1 MKKLLSLCVLC
12 GVLLAGCGSQT
23 ESSSI
28 QPAVQP
34 VTEQVTETETL
45 PETEPETEL
54 ETEPETETETQ
65 GELNVKDFKTNQM
78 NLAVTLLQKQMEQ
91 DANQNVLIS
100 PLSISTALALTANGA
115 DGETLNQMQNF
126 FGEEI
131 ASLNTDLKEYTEN
144 LYSDEKSRCIS
155 ANAVWINQ
163 NGKITVKDDFLKTAD
178 EVYQA
183 GVFEEVF
190 TPATKDSVN
199 SWVNEHTENMIEN
212 MIDRVDENDIM
223 YLVNALTFDAQ
234 WSDQYDDYQI
244 EDDMFTAFD
253 GSERTVSMM
262 TAKEHIYLDDG
273 KATGFMKAYKGG
285 YSFVALLPNEDTDIQ
300 SYVNSLDAEALVK
313 LLNEPQF
320 EPVITDTPA
329 FESDYS
335 TSLKDTLQALGM
347 KDAFSRQNA
356 DFSAMAET
364 TNPEDNIFISD
375 VLHKTYISV
384 DKNGTKAAAATAVVM
399 GITNAAREE
408 EPPKEVILN
417 RPFVYMIVD
426 SRENL
431 PLFIGTVMDIK

>member
-1 MKKLLSLCVLC
+1 MKKLFSFCILCS
-12 GVLLAGCGSQT
+12 VLLAGCGSQT
-23 ESSSI
+23 ESSSEI
-28 QPAVQP
+28 TPAEQP
-34 VTEQVTETETL
+34 VTEQTTETETL

-54 ETEPETETETQ
+54 ETETQ
-65 GELNVKDFKTNQM
+65 GELNMKDFKTNQM
-78 NLAVTLLQKQMEQ
+78 NLAVKLLQKQTEQ

-190 TPATKDSVN
+190 TSATKDSVN
-199 SWVNEHTENMIEN
+199 GWVSEHTDNMIEN
-212 MIDRVDENDIM
+212 IIDKVDENDVM
-223 YLVNALTFDAQ
+223 YLINALTFDAQ
-234 WSDQYDDYQI
+234 WSKTYDDYQI
-244 EDDMFTAFD
+244 EDDTFTAFD
-253 GSERTVSMM
+253 GSKRTVSMM
-262 TAKEHIYLDDG
+262 SSKEDIYLDDG
-273 KATGFMKAYKGG
+273 KATGFQKAYAGG
-285 YSFVALLPNEDTDIQ
+285 YYFVALLPNEDTDIQ

-320 EPVITDTPA
+320 EPVITGTPA

-335 TSLKDTLQALGM
+335 TSLKDTLESLGM
-347 KDAFSRQNA
+347 TDAFSRQNA

-364 TNPEDNIFISD
+364 TNPEDNLFISD

-384 DKNGTKAAAATAVVM
+384 DKNGTKAAAATAVTMAVA
-399 GITNAAREE
+399 GAAIQK

-426 SRENL
+426 SNENL